1 MPQPSA
7 HPPADP
13 RKTPVRRKPPLDFS
27 LTGLVYCAMM
37 MFMGLAA
44 INSQANLLF
53 GVFGL
58 MIGILLISGVVSRK
72 VLRRLDVRRTLPD
85 HAVVGRPTTISYQ
98 VRNRKR
104 YWPSLSV
111 SIAELDA
118 AEGFTRQPQAYMLHV
133 APQMTASVPTEV
145 IPKRRGLHQFDRF
158 QVSTSFPF
166 GFIRRAV
173 NDRQADRLLV
183 YPTIGEVDRQVF
195 TLCVAAE
202 RSGATM
208 RPRRGGS
215 DEFYGVKE
223 FRPGDNPRW
232 IYWRRSA
239 RTASTGLLVSKEL
252 TQVAPPRL
260 LLLVDTYATPQE
272 RTRERLTRIERSIA
286 MAASLA
292 DEALAQDLLV
302 GLFVWSNGWQGIEP
316 SSGKR
321 HRNDLLSVLARL
333 PANTENSATDLVSS
347 AGRFLKSG
355 TTAVLLTPDDRPG
368 GISEGGRN
376 PLLTIPAG
384 SPSATAW
391 FQFPAGVDFSNC
403 MPWDQQ
409 AAASRARKPDPGA
422 PKQPVVQPAPVA

>member
-1 MPQPSA
+1 
-7 HPPADP
+7 
-13 RKTPVRRKPPLDFS
+13 
-27 LTGLVYCAMM
+27 MM

-72 VLRRLDVRRTLPD
+72 VLRRLDVRRVLPD
-85 HAVVGRPTTISYQ
+85 HAIVGRPTTITYQ
-98 VRNRKR
+98 LRNRKR

-111 SIAELDA
+111 TIAELDA

-133 APQMTASVPTEV
+133 APTMTALVPTEV
-145 IPKRRGLHQFDRF
+145 IPKRRGLHQFERF

-166 GFIRRAV
+166 GFIRRAM

-183 YPTIGEVDRQVF
+183 YPTLGEVDRQVF

-223 FRPGDNPRW
+223 FRAGDNPRW

-239 RTASTGLLVSKEL
+239 RTASTGVLVSKEL

-260 LLLVDTYATPQE
+260 LLMVDTHAASQE

-316 SSGKR
+316 ASGKR

-333 PANTENSATDLVSS
+333 PANPEHSAVELVSS

-355 TTAVLLTPDDRPG
+355 TTAVLLTPEDRPE
-368 GISEGGRN
+368 GISERGRN
-376 PLLTIPAG
+376 PVLTIPAA
-384 SPSATAW
+384 STSAATW
-391 FQFPAGVDFSNC
+391 FHFPPGVDFSNC

-409 AAASRARKPDPGA
+409 STVGRTRKSEPAA
-422 PKQPVVQPAPVA
+422 PKQPIIQPAPVA